1 MQVLVK
7 PLQNAVIQP
16 AGLEPL
22 LSENCKG
29 LTKKLEVKYLFPTSY
44 SGASFFA
51 YELFEGL
58 QVRKILADVIGMQQN
73 PQIRARV
80 CWICGTIIES

>member
-1 MQVLVK
+1 M
-7 PLQNAVIQP
+7 IQP

-29 LTKKLEVKYLFPTSY
+29 LTKKLEVSIFSQLY
-44 SGASFFA
+44 SGASFFT

-80 CWICGTIIES
+80 FWICGTFIES